1 MASFS
6 MPGLRFALR
15 ALRYRN
21 YRLFFGGQSFS
32 LIGTWMQQLALGWL
46 AYDLT
51 NSAFL
56 LGLIGFAGMIPTLAV
71 SPIAGVFSDR
81 WNRYH
86 ILLATQSLAMLQ
98 AFLLAVLTLTG
109 AIRYEYI
116 VALAIFLGIVNAFDI
131 PARQSFV
138 VEIVE
143 RKEDLGNAIALNSL
157 MFNGARLIGPS
168 IAGVLI
174 GLAGEGTCF
183 LLNAL
188 SYAGI
193 LAALAAIKVPPREN
207 RPATQVWQGLRE
219 GFAYAFGF
227 APIRYILLQLAV
239 ISLMGMPYAVLMPI
253 FARDILMGGPGTLG
267 FLMACSGTGA
277 LIGAIY
283 LAARKSILGLGKWIV
298 YGSSLFGCAII
309 AFSFSR
315 VVWLSAALMVVS
327 GFGMII
333 QMASSNTILQTIVEE
348 DKRGRVM
355 SFFALAIMGTSPLG
369 SLFAGYM
376 GEKIGVVYTL
386 MISGIICIA
395 GALLFAGRLPEIREK
410 VRPIYRSMGI
420 GRPTDRISS
429 GSTGPES

>member
-1 MASFS
+1 MAFFR
-6 MPGLRFALR
+6 MTGLKFALR
-15 ALRYRN
+15 ALQYRN

-56 LGLIGFAGMIPTLAV
+56 LGIISFAGMIPTLAV
-71 SPIAGVFSDR
+71 SPLAGVFSDR

-86 ILLATQSLAMLQ
+86 ILIATQSLSMLQ
-98 AFLLAVLTLTG
+98 ALLLAVLTLTG
-109 AIRYEYI
+109 TIKYEYI

-138 VEIVE
+138 IDIVE
-143 RKEDLGNAIALNSL
+143 KKEDLGNAIALNSL

-168 IAGVLI
+168 IAGILI

-183 LLNAL
+183 LLNSL
-188 SYAGI
+188 SYGGI
-193 LAALAAIKVPPREN
+193 LAALAAIKVPRRES
-207 RPATQVWQGLRE
+207 RPATCVLQGLRE
-219 GFAYAFGF
+219 GFTYAFGF
-227 APIRYILLQLAV
+227 APIRYILLQLAI
-239 ISLMGMPYAVLMPI
+239 ISMMGMPYAVLMPV
-253 FARDILMGGPGTLG
+253 FARDILLGGPGTLG
-267 FLMACSGTGA
+267 ILMACSGTGA
-277 LIGAIY
+277 LVGAIY

-298 YGSSLFGCAII
+298 YGSSLFGCAIV
-309 AFSFSR
+309 AFSLSR
-315 VVWLSAALMVVS
+315 FVWLSAALMLVS

-369 SLFAGYM
+369 SLFAGYL

-386 MISGIICIA
+386 IISGFICIA
-395 GALLFAGRLPEIREK
+395 GAMIFAGRLPEIRDK
-410 VRPIYRSMGI
+410 IRPIYKSMGI
-420 GRPTDRISS
+420 VGPEP
-429 GSTGPES
+429 GTGPDK

>member
-1 MASFS
+1 MAFFR
-6 MPGLRFALR
+6 MTGLKFALR
-15 ALRYRN
+15 ALQYRN

-56 LGLIGFAGMIPTLAV
+56 LGIISFAGMIPTLAV
-71 SPIAGVFSDR
+71 SPLAGVFSDR

-86 ILLATQSLAMLQ
+86 ILIATQSLSMLQ
-98 AFLLAVLTLTG
+98 ALLLAVLTLTG
-109 AIRYEYI
+109 TIKYEYI

-138 VEIVE
+138 IDIVE
-143 RKEDLGNAIALNSL
+143 KKEDLGNAIALNSL

-168 IAGVLI
+168 IAGILI

-183 LLNAL
+183 LLNSL
-188 SYAGI
+188 SYGGI
-193 LAALAAIKVPPREN
+193 LAALAAIKVPRRES
-207 RPATQVWQGLRE
+207 RPATRVLQGLRE
-219 GFAYAFGF
+219 GFTYAFGF
-227 APIRYILLQLAV
+227 APIRYILLQLAI
-239 ISLMGMPYAVLMPI
+239 ISMMGMPYAVLMPV
-253 FARDILMGGPGTLG
+253 FARDILLGGPGTLG
-267 FLMACSGTGA
+267 ILMACSGTGA
-277 LIGAIY
+277 LVGAIY

-309 AFSFSR
+309 AFSLSR
-315 VVWLSAALMVVS
+315 FIWLSAALMLVS

-369 SLFAGYM
+369 SLFAGYL

-386 MISGIICIA
+386 IISEFICIA
-395 GALLFAGRLPEIREK
+395 GAMIFAGRLPEIRDK
-410 VRPIYRSMGI
+410 IRPIYKSMGI
-420 GRPTDRISS
+420 VGPEP
-429 GSTGPES
+429 GTGPDK

>member
-1 MASFS
+1 MAAFG

-15 ALRYRN
+15 TFQHRN
-21 YRLFFGGQSFS
+21 YRLYFGGQSFS

-56 LGLIGFAGMIPTLAV
+56 LGIISFAGMIPTLAV
-71 SPIAGVFSDR
+71 SPIAGVLSDR

-86 ILLATQSLAMLQ
+86 ILLATQCLSMLQ
-98 AFLLAVLTLTG
+98 ALLLAVLTLTG
-109 AIRYEYI
+109 TIKYEYI
-116 VALAIFLGIVNAFDI
+116 VALAIFLGLVNAFDI

-138 VEIVE
+138 IDIVE
-143 RKEDLGNAIALNSL
+143 KKEDLGNAIALNSL

-168 IAGVLI
+168 IAGILI
-174 GLAGEGTCF
+174 GLAGEGICF
-183 LLNAL
+183 LLNSL
-188 SYAGI
+188 SFAGI
-193 LAALAAIKVPPREN
+193 LIALAAMKVRRREN
-207 RPATQVWQGLRE
+207 RPATRVWYGLRE
-219 GFAYAFGF
+219 GFVYAFGF
-227 APIRYILLQLAV
+227 APIRYILLQLAI
-239 ISLMGMPYAVLMPI
+239 ISMMGMPYAVLMPV

-267 FLMACSGTGA
+267 LLMACSGTGA
-277 LIGAIY
+277 LVGAVY

-309 AFSFSR
+309 AFSLSR
-315 VVWLSAALMVVS
+315 VVWLSAALMLVS

-369 SLFAGYM
+369 SLFAGFL

-386 MISGIICIA
+386 IISGTICIA
-395 GALLFAGRLPEIREK
+395 GALLFARRLPEIREK
-410 VRPIYRSMGI
+410 VRPIYRDMGI
-420 GRPTDRISS
+420 GRPMDHH
-429 GSTGPES
+429 